1 MVVRSQIMNPNT
13 KPILLLV
20 EDDLGD
26 VLFLET
32 VLGKMKS
39 PFELKVTNS
48 FFDAKSFLN
57 EHKADIVL
65 LDLSL
70 PDVNGFKTLSRFL
83 DLYSH
88 IPVIVLT
95 GNNSEIIGAQFIR
108 AGAQDFLVK
117 GQFDHKLLGRT
128 IRYAMQHFKT
138 HQNLEQAS
146 EQLSYNKRR
155 DQQVQSMSQMGSWTM
170 DLVTCEMEWSDG
182 LFQIFGFPPRSIKPT
197 LSDYLRYVHPEDRP
211 AVQEFFS
218 TVQKEGVQ
226 SQIDHRMIV
235 QGYSLKWVSLTA
247 KVWYDEPTETILLI
261 GAVQNVTARWAAA
274 SPPAHLAD
282 NRLADLSFQIR
293 TPLASVVQ
301 WLFLLEKADQEAQ
314 QAEALHNLKLAVED
328 LTISTDQLLNLAF
341 LSLHNDFLQES
352 AFQPHQ
358 LLRSLRQFV
367 RLKTRNKKLQVSF
380 QWPDDLPSEL
390 VSDLPRL
397 TLLLYNLLSEVI
409 GKEPGPELHIEVQ
422 LRREPDLTLEMKIC
436 DQGPPIGRADIE
448 AYQPTTSIPDPTEL
462 TGKNGQLPRLLIGRL
477 VELLKANLTIRPG
490 EDFGNC
496 YVLSLPV
503 KLATETGA
511 EARPN
516 SPFNI
521 LLVEDHSLNQ
531 IAVRK
536 LLQSWSHQVRIDIV
550 ENGQEAVE
558 KMEAQ
563 EYDLVLMDLQL
574 PVLDG
579 LSAARKIRE
588 FSNVPIIALT
598 AMASAQEKE
607 RCLQL
612 GLDDYLA
619 KPFQPAE
626 LYAKISQLL
635 PLAVD

>member
-274 SPPAHLAD
+274 SLRPIWPTIA
-282 NRLADLSFQIR
+282 
-293 TPLASVVQ
+293 
-301 WLFLLEKADQEAQ
+301 WL
-314 QAEALHNLKLAVED
+314 
-328 LTISTDQLLNLAF
+328 T
-341 LSLHNDFLQES
+341 
-352 AFQPHQ
+352 
-358 LLRSLRQFV
+358 
-367 RLKTRNKKLQVSF
+367 
-380 QWPDDLPSEL
+380 
-390 VSDLPRL
+390 
-397 TLLLYNLLSEVI
+397 
-409 GKEPGPELHIEVQ
+409 
-422 LRREPDLTLEMKIC
+422 
-436 DQGPPIGRADIE
+436 
-448 AYQPTTSIPDPTEL
+448 
-462 TGKNGQLPRLLIGRL
+462 
-477 VELLKANLTIRPG
+477 
-490 EDFGNC
+490 
-496 YVLSLPV
+496 
-503 KLATETGA
+503 
-511 EARPN
+511 
-516 SPFNI
+516 
-521 LLVEDHSLNQ
+521 
-531 IAVRK
+531 
-536 LLQSWSHQVRIDIV
+536 
-550 ENGQEAVE
+550 
-558 KMEAQ
+558 
-563 EYDLVLMDLQL
+563 
-574 PVLDG
+574 
-579 LSAARKIRE
+579 
-588 FSNVPIIALT
+588 
-598 AMASAQEKE
+598 
-607 RCLQL
+607 
-612 GLDDYLA
+612 
-619 KPFQPAE
+619 
-626 LYAKISQLL
+626 
-635 PLAVD
+635 